1 MSARNGKR
9 ERENVCVC
17 VCVCEGER
25 RGTATLPYTRKHF
38 LQSSNF
44 SNPHHSRRPPPT
56 HTHSSIVSIVSCGR
70 NTHAQV
76 LVHGG
81 LKRAVDAVVLVV
93 AHVVAVQHSRHALLE
108 ERQEGVPVVGG

>member
-1 MSARNGKR
+1 MCACVYVCVR
-9 ERENVCVC
+9 ERG
-17 VCVCEGER
+17 EGQR
-25 RGTATLPYTRKHF
+25 RSHTHANT
-38 LQSSNF
+38 SSNPPT
-44 SNPHHSRRPPPT
+44 SAIHTTAAAPPP